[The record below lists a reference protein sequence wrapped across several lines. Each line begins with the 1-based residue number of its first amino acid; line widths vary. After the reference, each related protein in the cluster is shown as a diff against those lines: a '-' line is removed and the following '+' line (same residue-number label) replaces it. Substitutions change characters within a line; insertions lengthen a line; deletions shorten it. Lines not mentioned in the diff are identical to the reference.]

1 MHGRDGAGVAPEVAW
16 PRREVVAVALD
27 PRDSGAARVEQLRDA
42 GRGPGWDRDGD
53 RI

>member
-16 PRREVVAVALD
+16 PRRKVVAVAD
-27 PRDSGAARVEQLRDA
+27 PGGPVEQLRDT
-42 GRGPGWDRDGD
+42 GRGPGWDRDRD